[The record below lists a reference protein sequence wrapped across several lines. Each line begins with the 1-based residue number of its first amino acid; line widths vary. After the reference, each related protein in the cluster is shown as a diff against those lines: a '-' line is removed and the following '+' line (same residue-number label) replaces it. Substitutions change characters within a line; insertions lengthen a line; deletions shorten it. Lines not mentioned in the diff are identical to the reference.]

1 MYDHNL
7 ESVFVQVGVEHEQVE
22 RKVCS
27 VKRSEGSELF
37 TFARLIKLTSHTSCN
52 STKMVSQITQVKV
65 IRLVHLVTL
74 SVNL

>member
-7 ESVFVQVGVEHEQVE
+7 GSVFVQVGVEHEQVE

-37 TFARLIKLTSHTSCN
+37 TFLGILSRFN
-52 STKMVSQITQVKV
+52 SSGATTLVSWT
-65 IRLVHLVTL
+65 LVTTNI
-74 SVNL
+74 VER